1 MLERITKLKSK
12 LLERCGRSRIDAVY
26 PNSDGTKTIMPGQEK
41 VAGASTTRRCVVR
54 RTPHLGRARSLC
66 LTAGTASYICPVI
79 YTTVRGMRGGCR
91 HCGQA
96 KRGAALLPDSARLE
110 RTDPFRP
117 TETGRVNAF
126 GAGNSG
132 AAWGKP
138 DDSAAGAQVV
148 VQPGTG
154 VQPAREGNVCFADEA
169 GEEFSPA
176 AFVQRR
182 NEGSRVAAAVQSPGV
197 RAHSS

>member
-1 MLERITKLKSK
+1 MLERITELKSK
-12 LLERCGRSRIDAVY
+12 LLERCGRSGIDAVY
-26 PNSDGTKTIMPGQEK
+26 PHSDGTKTILPGQEK
-41 VAGASTTRRCVVR
+41 VVGASATRRCVVR

-79 YTTVRGMRGGCR
+79 YTTVRGMRGGCS

-117 TETGRVNAF
+117 TEAGRVNAL

-132 AAWGKP
+132 ATWGKP
-138 DDSAAGAQVV
+138 DDSAAGAQVL

-154 VQPAREGNVCFADEA
+154 VQPAREGHFCFADEV
-169 GEEFSPA
+169 GKEFPA
-176 AFVQRR
+176 TAVLQRG
-182 NEGSRVAAAVQSPGV
+182 NEGSRVAAAV
-197 RAHSS
+197 